1 MSYSE
6 KNKRLVYIDL
16 IKIIAIIGVIFIHVS
31 ADYWYKT
38 PIDSNR
44 WEAMNLWNA
53 IGRCGVDIFVMC
65 SGVLF
70 LSKKELSY
78 KDLFKKYI
86 PRLIIAFVVWT
97 FIYSLIKADFNIRQ
111 SFLSLKQ
118 GLPRAHLWF
127 LIMIMG
133 LYLVVPITRIF
144 IKNAGKKDI
153 EYFLLLFFTIQSVLP
168 FLQEFELF
176 NWMKNYF
183 KHIHPAMIT
192 GYIGYFV
199 SGYYLNKYKL
209 DNRIKVI
216 LVILGIISIIATVL
230 LNLNETRE
238 LSKPSTTFFNNF
250 YINIA
255 LYSTA
260 VFIIVKEFCDKI
272 KFNETSKKIIS
283 KLGSLVFGVY
293 LIHIILED
301 ILNSFNINA
310 LMCNTYL
317 AIPITSTIIFI
328 TSLAITYIISK
339 IPYLR
344 RIVL

>member
-1 MSYSE
+1 MSCSE

-38 PIDSNR
+38 PISSNR
-44 WEAMNLWNA
+44 WEAMNFWNA

-70 LSKKELSY
+70 LSKKEVAY

-86 PRLIIAFVVWT
+86 PRLLIAFIVWT
-97 FIYSLIKADFNIRQ
+97 FVYSIIKADFNIQQ

-133 LYLVVPITRIF
+133 LYLVLPIIRIF
-144 IKNAGKKDI
+144 IKNADKKDI
-153 EYFLLLFFTIQSVLP
+153 EYFLILFFIIQSVLP
-168 FLQEFELF
+168 FLQEFECF
-176 NWMKNYF
+176 NWIKNYY
-183 KHIHPAMIT
+183 KHLHPAMIT
-192 GYIGYFV
+192 GYVGYLV
-199 SGYYLNKYKL
+199 LGYYLDKYKL
-209 DNRIKVI
+209 SNKNKTI
-216 LVILGIISIIATVL
+216 LVILGIISIISTIV
-230 LNLNETRE
+230 LNLNEARE
-238 LSKPSTTFFNNF
+238 VAKPTTAFFDNL

-255 LYSTA
+255 LYSTS

-272 KFNETSKKIIS
+272 KFNEASKKIVS
-283 KLGSLVFGVY
+283 KMGRLVFGVY
-293 LIHIILED
+293 LIHMILKD

-310 LMCNTYL
+310 LMCNTYI
-317 AIPITSTIIFI
+317 AIPVTGILILI
-328 TSLAITYIISK
+328 TSLGITYIISK
-339 IPYLR
+339 IPFLR